1 VADNPSVRKGSIRQR
16 VSVAT
21 ASDAE
26 RLGHA
31 YVAAYNERDLD
42 AMLAVLDPDVVAYPS
57 PLFERRPAN
66 VGHDGVRAWWQT
78 MIDADRWYEVVVS
91 HIRQAADG
99 QWAIVGEIQQDG
111 QFESPWLLVFRIR
124 DGLISESRSYLS
136 DEQVVAELGRLRD
149 AG

>member
-1 VADNPSVRKGSIRQR
+1 VREGEIEQ
-16 VSVAT
+16 AALT
-21 ASDAE
+21 ETGGDPQ

-31 YVAAYNERDLD
+31 YVAAYNARDLD

-66 VGHDGVRAWWQT
+66 LGHDGVRVWWQT
-78 MIDADRWYEVVVS
+78 MVEAGRWYEVVVRHVRPAS
-91 HIRQAADG
+91 DG
-99 QWAIVGEIQQDG
+99 QWAIVGDIHQDG
-111 QFESPWLLVFRIR
+111 DAVSPWLLVFRIR

-136 DEQVVAELGRLRD
+136 DEHVVAELGRLSD